1 MFRQPGDKAKRMRMR
16 FDQLSEDSKQAA
28 RRVLSEL
35 LLKNNAS
42 AEKIAQAF
50 TDMELFENSPLR
62 YEEAKPCGGGNNQ
75 AS

>member
-1 MFRQPGDKAKRMRMR
+1 MR

-35 LLKNNAS
+35 LLKSNAS
-42 AEKIAQAF
+42 AERIAQAF
-50 TDMELFENSPLR
+50 TDMELYENSPLR
-62 YEEAKPCGGGNNQ
+62 YEVAKPNGGNQ

>member
-1 MFRQPGDKAKRMRMR
+1 MR

-50 TDMELFENSPLR
+50 TDMEFFENSPLR
-62 YEEAKPCGGGNNQ
+62 YEEAKPCSGGNNQ